1 MIVDPARAGSWRYGS
16 KCRWRL
22 TGGRAAAGLVTE
34 VPPQFRVYILEYM
47 AHLSLKD
54 WQGVGQDFVNLEFV
68 APGSVH
74 PNSVPGLMDSVG
86 VLLGVLM
93 DGGGA
98 ANLDKL
104 QVCPPTP
111 PPLGHPPAA
120 FNAPVLLC
128 SVLTALHV

>member
-1 MIVDPARAGSWRYGS
+1 MARLSVVVAADWCDP
-16 KCRWRL
+16 
-22 TGGRAAAGLVTE
+22 AGLVTE
-34 VPPQFRVYILEYM
+34 VPPKFRVYILEYM

-86 VLLGVLM
+86 VLLGILM

-104 QVCPPTP
+104 QASPFLLARPPTA
-111 PPLGHPPAA
+111 L
-120 FNAPVLLC
+120 NAPFSLLC
-128 SVLTALHV
+128 LRKRSGA